1 MSLVMSFRQGENY
14 TKLTLCSD
22 IFRFFINVCR
32 IKPLRVRRRGTVKF
46 RSKNIP
52 SIMTLST
59 FFGPIFTR
67 LNKSVTE
74 LLVVVR
80 IILSECTNSAGSC
93 VSGNVTTISSHKPFS
108 AIAKYKRCAK
118 RSWVPFSCA
127 ISFAFFD
134 LFFLTKLSVAK
145 LTILD
150 FVIAFS
156 NLL

>member
-74 LLVVVR
+74 LLVAVR
-80 IILSECTNSAGSC
+80 IFLSGCTNSAGSC

-108 AIAKYKRCAK
+108 AIAKYKRCERGHGYPLAVQ
-118 RSWVPFSCA
+118 SCLPFSIC
-127 ISFAFFD
+127 
-134 LFFLTKLSVAK
+134 
-145 LTILD
+145 
-150 FVIAFS
+150 FS
-156 NLL
+156 